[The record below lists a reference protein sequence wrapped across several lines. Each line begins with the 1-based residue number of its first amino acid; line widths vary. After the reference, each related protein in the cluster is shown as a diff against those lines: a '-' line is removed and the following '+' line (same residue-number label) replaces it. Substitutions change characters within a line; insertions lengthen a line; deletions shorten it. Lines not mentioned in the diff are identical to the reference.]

1 MTSILGDITTGDR
14 KWYTIQTYSG
24 YEKAVERNLRQKA
37 QSEGLY
43 GVKIF
48 DVLVAEEKKVKIKN
62 GKKVEVMENFYP
74 GYVLVDMIADEDSW
88 FVVRNT
94 PRVTGFVGAGTTPVP
109 LTQKE
114 IDFIFS
120 RLKDSKIT
128 HQIKFNVNDN
138 VTITDGPFKTME
150 GKVIEVDEE
159 KGRLKV
165 NVNMFGRETPVDLDY
180 LQVKA
185 M

>member
-1 MTSILGDITTGDR
+1 MGLLDINEAGNR
-14 KWYTIQTYSG
+14 KWYAIQTYSG

-48 DVLVAEEKKVKIKN
+48 DVLVPLEKKVKILN
-62 GKKVEVMENFYP
+62 GKKKEVEENFYP

-94 PRVTGFVGAGTTPVP
+94 PRVTGFVGAGTVPVP
-109 LTQKE
+109 LTPKE
-114 IDFIFS
+114 IEFIFG
-120 RLKDSKIT
+120 RLKDAKVV
-128 HQIKFNVNDN
+128 HMIKFYVGDN

-180 LQVKA
+180 LQVKG